1 MRVQCTSPEYPTPKL
16 KGGETVLSFSRNVLD
31 KIKPRLQTE
40 GEHTRTE
47 AKMLIQTMRD
57 KRIQLLGKSCSDIYD
72 HKILENIDSAVAE
85 LKGPSDQN
93 ASLVGASN
101 NKVANNTQH
110 DATQAVAQD
119 ESKDELVHEV
129 KISCDE
135 AEIGTNEQS
144 VQLLCEVKENSN
156 TCEVNELQAEN
167 AIIATSSS
175 FFVPNMEGEE
185 SMKAAQCTEEES
197 SALLTLC
204 DQADLGNGVQRS
216 VKASKDETLASDFNA
231 TISTAE
237 SSAADTE
244 HIIDSTEL
252 KEEVKDPTT
261 VTAEEKHMP
270 IDSNNKYAPQEGN
283 IDFQPQE
290 RIVEPVVSVDI
301 IDKGSSS
308 HRENV
313 QINVDEVNSYSEVC
327 DQTDNDVSGR
337 ENYLDSFIGQTEVE
351 RCCLVD
357 YGQDVHNA
365 NELYI
370 SSQTG
375 KFGPRSKS
383 Y

>member
-1 MRVQCTSPEYPTPKL
+1 
-16 KGGETVLSFSRNVLD
+16 
-31 KIKPRLQTE
+31 
-40 GEHTRTE
+40 
-47 AKMLIQTMRD
+47 
-57 KRIQLLGKSCSDIYD
+57 
-72 HKILENIDSAVAE
+72 
-85 LKGPSDQN
+85 
-93 ASLVGASN
+93 
-101 NKVANNTQH
+101 
-110 DATQAVAQD
+110 
-119 ESKDELVHEV
+119 
-129 KISCDE
+129 
-135 AEIGTNEQS
+135 
-144 VQLLCEVKENSN
+144 
-156 TCEVNELQAEN
+156 
-167 AIIATSSS
+167 
-175 FFVPNMEGEE
+175 MEGEE

-237 SSAADTE
+237 STAADTE

-370 SSQTG
+370 SSQTASLDQEVNRIEVFLPIRPIILHVLNPFSCG
-375 KFGPRSKS
+375 SASIVSTFLQAVTACHVVPRCHETILDLLCKH
-383 Y
+383 